1 MTSYIAQER
10 FFANGVLYL
19 TKTQKNAFFLRWFLS
34 TPYPNLVGR
43 GGRDFPPLLSD
54 FVFSDF
60 RTLAPHWPLAT
71 TAHQKSEN
79 VWRTGLI
86 RPVLH
91 LRRPV
96 QHVQNILRPL
106 ASAVRPSSPCYKVRE
121 VPPPGQQHST
131 TSGGWELLTE
141 PPAHRAGTRSRPRS
155 TLRSSLYAEAHRSR
169 RSWRPIAHC
178 YCSYSSRAILKLASK
193 FSYVYIARTI
203 NILSCSRSRVLC
215 QCRQS
220 ISTLL
225 VAALL

>member
-1 MTSYIAQER
+1 VVGIFPHCFLIS
-10 FFANGVLYL
+10 
-19 TKTQKNAFFLRWFLS
+19 FFLISELW
-34 TPYPNLVGR
+34 
-43 GGRDFPPLLSD
+43 LLIG
-54 FVFSDF
+54 
-60 RTLAPHWPLAT
+60 HWRQQRIRN
-71 TAHQKSEN
+71 QKSEN